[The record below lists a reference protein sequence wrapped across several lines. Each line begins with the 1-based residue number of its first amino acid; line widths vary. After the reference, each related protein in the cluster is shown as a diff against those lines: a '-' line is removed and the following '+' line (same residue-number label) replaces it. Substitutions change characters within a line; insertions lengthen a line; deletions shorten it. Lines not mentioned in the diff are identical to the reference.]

1 MKVAGVAQLKARLS
15 QYLAAVKEGGEVVV
29 TERGRVIARIVPEAS
44 DPEARS
50 TRLRRAGLAKGAGR
64 AVNLDLLRGLRPD
77 DPDDS
82 VLHALLDEREA
93 GW

>member
-1 MKVAGVAQLKARLS
+1 
-15 QYLAAVKEGGEVVV
+15 
-29 TERGRVIARIVPEAS
+29 VPQAS

-50 TRLRRAGLAKGAGR
+50 TKPRRAGLAKGVGR
-64 AVNLDLLRGLRPD
+64 GVSLDLLRGLRPD

-82 VLHALLDEREA
+82 VLHALFDEREA